1 MAQSG
6 RRLTAR
12 PAESE
17 ATWNGKQLLSRATKF
32 KKTAFLFTFLLK
44 KWQMKIIPIK
54 NL

>member
-17 ATWNGKQLLSRATKF
+17 HPGTEINIFLSNNIYLIANQKRLGF
-32 KKTAFLFTFLLK
+32 KRLSF
-44 KWQMKIIPIK
+44 
-54 NL
+54 

>member
-17 ATWNGKQLLSRATKF
+17 LPGTEFNYFQKQQSFA
-32 KKTAFLFTFLLK
+32 KTAFIYYTFKLK
-44 KWQMKIIPIK
+44 FKSSR
-54 NL
+54 NFA

>member
-17 ATWNGKQLLSRATKF
+17 HPVTEINCFQEHQSFTGKAKKRPPSKDEGGLSMCK
-32 KKTAFLFTFLLK
+32 LY
-44 KWQMKIIPIK
+44 
-54 NL
+54 